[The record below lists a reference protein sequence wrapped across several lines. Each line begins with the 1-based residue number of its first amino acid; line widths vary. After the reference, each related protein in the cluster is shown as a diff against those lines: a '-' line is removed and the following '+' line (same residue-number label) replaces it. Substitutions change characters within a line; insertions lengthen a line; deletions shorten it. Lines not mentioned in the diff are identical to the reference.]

1 MLLWII
7 FFIYHKGWDNV
18 VYLDL
23 MPDIQV
29 TFFACITVL
38 TGYFK
43 KKFWW
48 LKFFLQFFSEL
59 PLFKKRL
66 FLSYRVRIRSL
77 AGLQESP

>member
-38 TGYFK
+38 TGYF
-43 KKFWW
+43 
-48 LKFFLQFFSEL
+48 
-59 PLFKKRL
+59 
-66 FLSYRVRIRSL
+66 
-77 AGLQESP
+77 